1 MAERKKK
8 KLKGPKGSPGYMTTF
23 GDLNNLLLTIFII
36 IVIASTYAEVTREFK
51 LILSAYTGSF
61 GMLSGGLSLSKGK
74 LADMGNTVET
84 LPSTQK
90 GRRMGKAKG
99 KAAQLFKPEVIS
111 KKMRVQE
118 DERGLV
124 ITLMNDAYF
133 QQGSA
138 DLTPEIKE
146 VLPKVAELLKDKE
159 VRNKVRVE
167 GHTDNTPLQR
177 RGYIHDN
184 WELSTLRAVN
194 VVRFLEQD
202 GVEPKRL
209 SAGGYGEYRPLPGNS
224 NNTPEERAL
233 NRRVEIIL
241 LWEESN
247 L

>member
-1 MAERKKK
+1 MSERRKK
-8 KLKGPKGSPGYMTTF
+8 KLKGPKGSPGYMLTY
-23 GDLNNLLLTIFII
+23 GDMNNLLLTIFLI
-36 IVIASTYAEVTREFK
+36 IVIASTYADVTREFK

-61 GMLSGGLSLSKGK
+61 GMLTGGLSLSKGK

-99 KAAQLFKPEVIS
+99 KAVQLFKPELIT
-111 KKMRVQE
+111 KKIRVQE

-133 QQGSA
+133 ERGSA
-138 DLTPEIKE
+138 ELTPEIRDIMG
-146 VLPKVAELLKDKE
+146 KVAELVRDRE
-159 VRNKVRVE
+159 VKNKIRIE
-167 GHTDNTPLQR
+167 GHTDNTPVKA
-177 RGYIHDN
+177 RGGIRDN
-184 WELSTLRAVN
+184 WELSTQRAVN
-194 VVRFLEQD
+194 VLRLLEEG

-209 SAGGYGEYRPLPGNS
+209 SAAGYGEYRPLPGNT
-224 NNTPEERAL
+224 NDTPEERAL